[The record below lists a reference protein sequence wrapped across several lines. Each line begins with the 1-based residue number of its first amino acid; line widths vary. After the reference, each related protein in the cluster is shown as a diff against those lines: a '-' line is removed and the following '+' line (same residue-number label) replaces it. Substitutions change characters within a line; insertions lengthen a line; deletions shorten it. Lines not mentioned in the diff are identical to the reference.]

1 VILRFAPADEALSVR
16 GNEDGI
22 RQILLNLI
30 CNAIRHT
37 PAGGHVDVTVRRAK
51 KQGTA
56 VAAVEVRDTGC
67 GIPQDAMEHLFE
79 AGFSGTGE
87 TPGLGL
93 AVCRQLMAQHGGT
106 IRLSSLVGQGT
117 EFQLEFPAL

>member
-1 VILRFAPADEALSVR
+1 
-16 GNEDGI
+16 
-22 RQILLNLI
+22 
-30 CNAIRHT
+30 
-37 PAGGHVDVTVRRAK
+37 
-51 KQGTA
+51 
-56 VAAVEVRDTGC
+56 
-67 GIPQDAMEHLFE
+67 MEHLFE